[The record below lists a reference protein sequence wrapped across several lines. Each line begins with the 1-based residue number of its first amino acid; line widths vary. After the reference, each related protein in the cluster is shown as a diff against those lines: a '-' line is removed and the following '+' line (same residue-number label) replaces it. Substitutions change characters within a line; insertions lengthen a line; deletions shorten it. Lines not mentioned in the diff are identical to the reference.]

1 MMQIPPLPLAS
12 IEAVRPVFLIIMG
25 AFLMVIAWR
34 LSKISTGWAARMIV
48 AGALMLGFGY
58 VIVMPLCEAGLIER
72 YSPGRTHY
80 HGTAAT
86 ALAWQVV
93 KLISMNCGWLFFG
106 LGVALHAKLLSIP
119 APRRANNPPTLVSH
133 ESVA

>member
-1 MMQIPPLPLAS
+1 MMHIPPLPLGS

-25 AFLMVIAWR
+25 VFLMVIAWR
-34 LSKISTGWAARMIV
+34 LSKCTSGWTARMIV
-48 AGALMLGFGY
+48 AGALLLSFGY
-58 VIVMPLCEAGLIER
+58 AVILPLYEAGVIER
-72 YSPGRTHY
+72 YSPRTHY

-93 KLISMNCGWLFFG
+93 KLIAMNSGWLFFG
-106 LGVALHAKLLSIP
+106 IGVAMHVKLFGTP
-119 APRRANNPPTLVSH
+119 APRRAPTPPARTNQ